1 MKKKIRKIIY
11 LIIFMLVLC
20 IGYYVFNDNKV
31 KSANDNSVTYLLN
44 TRTKRVHSKNCGVG
58 KRAKE
63 KNKQYRSDSL
73 SNIVNDGYKICGDCN
88 AGVKKSIITNLLSLF
103 DDPINMDYDG
113 IVLPT
118 REEYLKAVEEVGE
131 WYVNYIPTYC
141 KQLQEEK
148 VIEYQGVYKNIDSIK
163 LGTKG
168 KLSSKLYKYVTSKT
182 TSATI
187 ETLKDSEMIL
197 RANEN
202 AIYNYDSIYSKIDI
216 KGGILQYPCDLI
228 NKCPSYNKAGD
239 DCVRYVFTV
248 LNNIDSQFVERIAK
262 SSQKTWSKINTAVFN
277 SDDAK
282 FVDAMIKNGFQI
294 YASKERLNDS
304 RILEMGAT
312 FKLEKGDIIC
322 REGHIHVYIGNNG
335 TDNFGWGKVNRY
347 YPANY
352 YFSIESDNNEY
363 VIKMDKGNAIEYYTK
378 VYRYIGGAQE

>member
-31 KSANDNSVTYLLN
+31 KSVNDNSVTYLLN

-103 DDPINMDYDG
+103 DDPINMDYDD

-131 WYVNYIPTYC
+131 WYVNHIPTYC

-148 VIEYQGVYKNIDSIK
+148 VIEYQGAYKNIDSIK

-168 KLSSKLYKYVTSKT
+168 KLSSKLYKYVISKT

-248 LNNIDSQFVERIAK
+248 LNNTDSQFVERIAK

-277 SDDAK
+277 SDDA
-282 FVDAMIKNGFQI
+282 N
-294 YASKERLNDS
+294 
-304 RILEMGAT
+304 
-312 FKLEKGDIIC
+312 KLEKGDIIC
-322 REGHIHVYIGNNG
+322 RDGHIHVYVGNNG

-363 VIKMDKGNAIEYYTK
+363 VIKMDKGNTIEYYTK